1 MLLDFDI
8 KKAIAAAAYLIQC
21 EGGTEDMFYLVKELY
36 YADRSALIKW
46 GKPIT
51 GDSFA
56 SLEKGPI
63 VSEIYDLLK
72 GTGSEKNQI
81 QWNDVISRGEEFKI
95 SLRKQPDMGVLSEIE
110 IEVLDESRETIKSIR
125 GSIPKWCHKNFPEW
139 TDPGK
144 SSVPIDPSTILRKA
158 GKSEEEIRNTEQAN
172 DEIRLL
178 HYILGTR

>member
-8 KKAIAAAAYLIQC
+8 KKAIAATAYLIQLD
-21 EGGTEDMFYLVKELY
+21 GGTGDLFYLVKELY
-36 YADRSALIKW
+36 YADRSALINW

-72 GTGSEKNQI
+72 GKGLEKNRI
-81 QWNDVISRGEEFKI
+81 QWNDVISKDGFKI
-95 SLRKQPDMGVLSEIE
+95 SLRKEADTSILSERE
-110 IEVLDESRETIKSIR
+110 IEVLRESRDTIKSIR
-125 GSIPKWCHKNFPEW
+125 GSIPKWCHKNCPEW

-144 SSVPIDPSTILRKA
+144 SSVPIDPSTILRMA
-158 GKSEEEIRNTEQAN
+158 GKSEEEIRKTEEAN
-172 DEIRLL
+172 DEIKLVRSL
-178 HYILGTR
+178 LGTR

>member
-8 KKAIAAAAYLIQC
+8 KKAIAAAAYLIQRG
-21 EGGTEDMFYLVKELY
+21 GGTEDMFYLVKELY
-36 YADRSALIKW
+36 CADRTALIMW

-72 GTGSEKNQI
+72 GKGLEKNRI
-81 QWNDVISRGEEFKI
+81 VWNDVIQREEFNI
-95 SLRKQPDMGVLSEIE
+95 SLRKKADMSVLSERE
-110 IEVLDESRETIKSIR
+110 IEVLEKARVTIKSIR
-125 GSIPKWCHKNFPEW
+125 GSIPKWCHKHFPEW
-139 TDPGK
+139 TDPGN
-144 SSVPIDPSTILRKA
+144 SSVPIDPSTILRLA
-158 GKSEEEIRNTEQAN
+158 GKSEEEIKETEEAN

-178 HYILGTR
+178 HHMLGTR